1 MRVHQKII
9 KTIESMD
16 SNASTRGMLVNDI
29 LVDIQSFATREA
41 SWVPRTINVALLF
54 LLNMLV
60 PFLMIVYGGTFL

>member
-1 MRVHQKII
+1 MRVYQKII